1 MRPAQREGMVRSLL
15 REKQAPPVPLSRD
28 DGERALQELEARRG
42 GAVAPR
48 ILAGRVRQA
57 EGTFSSEEA
66 ETRRRR
72 LGECFRLP
80 AQAIKEAFFEAYQWH
95 VLPELASD
103 DPDLLPKAQALE
115 RLLEEAALPSQIRKS
130 VVAGTDERG
139 AASEEEHQASA
150 AHRAEISATFS
161 YLNFVRWL
169 CGLPKV
175 SFSASKQSACR
186 VISEA
191 LLPRALETM
200 KVQRRASVTSPP
212 EIAPKAKP
220 RAKKTRPGS
229 EAPASPPVQLAQALA
244 DIAHQDAVS
253 ILQGEGSL
261 VSAVEQSLAAFR
273 CSTGSQAS
281 GLGLMATDYR
291 SLAPVAD
298 DVEFPPALQRFK
310 VLWDLE
316 AAEANMQSPSVA
328 HREASEAKA
337 PPRKLRQQESRA
349 KRSEMEA
356 SYGVDS
362 VWGDRKG
369 TLAARRR
376 LLNPALRSFAAAR
389 SDDVCILWTG
399 RAGCVEALEEPTGS
413 EVPAKASE
421 LDAVSYPPA
430 GLVPLTLV
438 EGVSVPWTVM
448 PDATRFQPTSDTTVC
463 IWQVQLQREDDVL
476 VSAVRRR
483 QVRVLRVVVDC
494 SNHGESFCVIFWP
507 DIKAEPGLQ
516 LEVVVSGLCGEKEQV
531 TNFHEFISF
540 RRKAADEALSR
551 EAANVREIF
560 LQAGPLWRRSL
571 SEEESNSMRT
581 SDLVQP
587 LGQRGKEIVTNS
599 NDLIF
604 TLCCNAVTL
613 WPVLSAKRFDGDY
626 SQVPR
631 ACQVIH
637 LADRTSLVHVK
648 LPLPSTTYQLQFSAS
663 DKETPRQVQ
672 QQPLWYTVRTT
683 GQCQSLLRSIDD
695 RMISKF
701 GFVKTELET
710 QLSGVTILA
719 PLQYRVLVGQVYFL
733 VYVDQS
739 VALSAAREALPLH
752 KASEEEESG
761 PSIFSSRLLPKEP
774 SSSREV
780 RKMHQVLQEG
790 LAKHTQVS
798 SGDIHLDLMLHNG
811 QHVHSLRERH
821 DFPGVFESLLTISEL
836 DASTKIQMV
845 LRFPRI
851 HACDFS
857 PRKVAEWLVTRG

>member
-1 MRPAQREGMVRSLL
+1 M
-15 REKQAPPVPLSRD
+15 D
-28 DGERALQELEARRG
+28 
-42 GAVAPR
+42 
-48 ILAGRVRQA
+48 
-57 EGTFSSEEA
+57 
-66 ETRRRR
+66 
-72 LGECFRLP
+72 
-80 AQAIKEAFFEAYQWH
+80 
-95 VLPELASD
+95 
-103 DPDLLPKAQALE
+103 
-115 RLLEEAALPSQIRKS
+115 
-130 VVAGTDERG
+130 
-139 AASEEEHQASA
+139 
-150 AHRAEISATFS
+150 
-161 YLNFVRWL
+161 N
-169 CGLPKV
+169 
-175 SFSASKQSACR
+175 
-186 VISEA
+186 
-191 LLPRALETM
+191 
-200 KVQRRASVTSPP
+200 
-212 EIAPKAKP
+212 
-220 RAKKTRPGS
+220 
-229 EAPASPPVQLAQALA
+229 
-244 DIAHQDAVS
+244 
-253 ILQGEGSL
+253 
-261 VSAVEQSLAAFR
+261 
-273 CSTGSQAS
+273 
-281 GLGLMATDYR
+281 
-291 SLAPVAD
+291 
-298 DVEFPPALQRFK
+298 
-310 VLWDLE
+310 
-316 AAEANMQSPSVA
+316 
-328 HREASEAKA
+328 
-337 PPRKLRQQESRA
+337 
-349 KRSEMEA
+349 
-356 SYGVDS
+356 
-362 VWGDRKG
+362 
-369 TLAARRR
+369 
-376 LLNPALRSFAAAR
+376 
-389 SDDVCILWTG
+389 
-399 RAGCVEALEEPTGS
+399 
-413 EVPAKASE
+413 
-421 LDAVSYPPA
+421 
-430 GLVPLTLV
+430 
-438 EGVSVPWTVM
+438 
-448 PDATRFQPTSDTTVC
+448 ATRFQPTSDTTVC